1 MATILSY
8 TKSTYGSPYG
18 YYRCDVSVSNRTSSS
33 VTITATAYG
42 YLQYSTSYLGTGSGN
57 GLNAGLYVG
66 GAWRNWTLKPT
77 TTKWSGQ
84 TVHSASASFTI
95 TGLSASQTSLT
106 GVQFRVLRSNTSN
119 TATSMSAKS
128 CSNIT
133 FAASNNADVFN
144 PQNMSPILGEYT
156 DVISAT
162 TYYPYHTLVVSA
174 TTNGASHSQ
183 TIASKY
189 TTNTTINWN
198 PATYGSWFPTDS
210 KYLTATLTN
219 TGYASTTSSAG
230 NSSTWNLIVT
240 MPDELGK
247 PSKPTASITSRNATT
262 TTITLTR
269 PSTYKYGATFGSW
282 DLECSHGTIEIK
294 DPNNAPNVAT
304 LTVPSGINET
314 VVVYVKAI
322 DSRGISSDELPVVCY
337 TRQYGSLVYKDGV
350 WVSSKPYYYNNGWEE
365 ANSYYYNSGWKK
377 S

>member
-1 MATILSY
+1 MATIFPY
-8 TKSTYGSPYG
+8 TKSTYGSPYAF
-18 YYRCDVSVSNRTSSS
+18 YRCDISVSNRTSTSI
-33 VTITATAYG
+33 TITATAYG
-42 YLQYSTSYLGTGSGN
+42 YLQYSSSYIGTGTGT

-66 GAWRNWTLKPT
+66 GAWHNWTLKSSS
-77 TTKWSGQ
+77 TKWRGT
-84 TVHSASASFTI
+84 TVHSASVSFTI
-95 TGLSASQTSLT
+95 SGLTASQTSLT
-106 GVQFRVLRSNTSN
+106 GIQFRVLRSVTSN
-119 TATSMSAKS
+119 TAASLSAKS

-133 FAASNNADVFN
+133 FSASVSADAIS
-144 PQNMSPILGEYT
+144 PQNTAPLLGQT
-156 DVISAT
+156 TAIISAT
-162 TYYPYHTLVVSA
+162 ASYPYHRLTVSA
-174 TTNGASHSQ
+174 STNGTNHS
-183 TIASKY
+183 IPI
-189 TTNTTINWN
+189 TTLYRDLTTITWEED
-198 PATYGSWFPTDS
+198 AYGSWFPTDS
-210 KYLTATLTN
+210 KYLTVTLTN
-219 TGYASTTSSAG
+219 TGYSSTSSAAG
-230 NSSTWNLIVT
+230 YSSTANIIIT
-240 MPDELGK
+240 MPRSIGK

-282 DLECSHGTIEIK
+282 DLECSHGTVEIK

-350 WVSSKPYYYNNGWEE
+350 WVSSKPYYYNNGWKE